1 MMNKFRQP
9 LMLLTLVIC
18 AIYLVYRGL
27 YTLNLESPYAVF
39 ASLILYLAEVW
50 GCVSLALFFLQV
62 WDVKEPPEQ
71 PVLEGRTV
79 DVFVPTYNEDVQMLR
94 GTLQACVAMEYPH
107 RTYVL
112 DDGRRA
118 EVKALADELGVIYIA
133 RDNNLHAKAGN
144 MNNALEQTDGEF
156 VIIFDADHVPAR
168 HFIKRLI
175 GYFRDEELAMV
186 QTPHAFYNFDT
197 FQGVVDYDK
206 GRFWDEGQLFYKVLQ
221 PGKNRTNSVIFAGS
235 AAMFRRRALKEVGYI
250 AVQTITEDMHT
261 GMKIAAK
268 GWKSLYVSERMI
280 AGQGASDVTTFHTQ
294 RLRWG
299 EGNLSILAYDNP
311 LFMQGLSLQ
320 QRLSYLAS
328 IIHWAGG
335 IPKMAIYATPLLM
348 LFTGVAPVRDFTWT
362 MGAIFAA
369 YMLSIVLVMKQTTA
383 GHGSMAHVEFFN
395 MASFWTQT
403 RSTWRAMFG
412 RRKSKFVV
420 TNKRGR
426 QKASLLPLV
435 GPQIFL
441 IGLSFV
447 ALTWGWAMQ
456 VFFKDSIDWLG
467 LGISSGLVLFH
478 AKVALDYVR
487 RAMTPASRRFGYRHM
502 IGLPVRWEYTDEEGA
517 TRSGWG
523 VTSDL
528 NEQGAGLI
536 AYAPLPSAGEARF
549 QIMANGNAVQAL
561 GKIRFSE
568 RRVGFADGK
577 GPQCFRHGIEFSET
591 DDASRDALH
600 RIAME
605 YAVPMWFARFESDA
619 PRRGFGLGRERAKR
633 ETDRPEF
640 NLPVI
645 LSSGEGRVRTWHTV
659 SMDLCTGGLRCVLFQ
674 SPEGVDEFDFE
685 IPSPLGLIRGKARV
699 LRAESL
705 PLGGAPLWDCA
716 LQFSKFEGS
725 GRSIIQ
731 SLLSDRERG
740 ALSPALRP
748 ERRLREKPLL
758 APAFAAAFCALAL
771 APVFYGVFRAAYSD
785 EMALREHL
793 KRSVAESDGEEL
805 TRIYRETMEATVPD
819 KFRLVL
825 LKDSLE
831 RAQRWPEMVRVSKKL
846 TTLAPDDSDMSMALA
861 FALAKNGE
869 HDAARTECAR
879 LYQLLDRLQ
888 APAEKRLQAELLFV
902 HNLIE
907 ADLRFEA
914 GERYA
919 RLAAAHPDNAQIRR
933 EYAGLLAGLG
943 RYDEAVQQLDGLPLD
958 APTRMEIVRIHCARQ
973 DFAAAERSCRELL
986 SDVPEYGEARTIL
999 PEILGW
1005 RRQWPAA
1012 IAEWQKLLDGAPK
1025 DVALRTKIAE
1035 ARLWSGESARALE
1048 GFQQLLDEGCT
1059 DERVVSG
1066 FLDAAN
1072 GTGALP
1078 ERHAHTVRS
1087 IAARAREAGSN
1098 DPKFLVRIGGALR
1111 RVGELK
1117 DAATMLEAALKITP
1131 EDKQV
1136 RLQLADTL
1144 HELGDYRRAD
1154 SLYTELLPERAA
1166 RTGRK
1171 PR

>member
-107 RTYVL
+107 RTFVL

-447 ALTWGWAMQ
+447 ALAWGWAMQ
-456 VFFKDSIDWLG
+456 IFFKDSIDWLG

-502 IGLPVRWEYTDEEGA
+502 IGLPVRWEYTDGEGA

-591 DDASRDALH
+591 DDATRDALH

-645 LSSGEGRVRTWHTV
+645 LSSGCAPGTRSRWTCAQAACAACCSNHRRVSTSLTSRSPRPWDSSVARRVSCALSRCRWAELRCGTARCSSPSSKARAAASSNRCSPTV
-659 SMDLCTGGLRCVLFQ
+659 SAVRCHRPCV
-674 SPEGVDEFDFE
+674 
-685 IPSPLGLIRGKARV
+685 PSVACARS
-699 LRAESL
+699 RCW
-705 PLGGAPLWDCA
+705 P
-716 LQFSKFEGS
+716 
-725 GRSIIQ
+725 
-731 SLLSDRERG
+731 
-740 ALSPALRP
+740 
-748 ERRLREKPLL
+748 RRLPQ
-758 APAFAAAFCALAL
+758 
-771 APVFYGVFRAAYSD
+771 
-785 EMALREHL
+785 
-793 KRSVAESDGEEL
+793 RSAHWHSH
-805 TRIYRETMEATVPD
+805 P
-819 KFRLVL
+819 
-825 LKDSLE
+825 SS
-831 RAQRWPEMVRVSKKL
+831 MVCSVR
-846 TTLAPDDSDMSMALA
+846 
-861 FALAKNGE
+861 
-869 HDAARTECAR
+869 
-879 LYQLLDRLQ
+879 
-888 APAEKRLQAELLFV
+888 
-902 HNLIE
+902 
-907 ADLRFEA
+907 
-914 GERYA
+914 
-919 RLAAAHPDNAQIRR
+919 
-933 EYAGLLAGLG
+933 
-943 RYDEAVQQLDGLPLD
+943 
-958 APTRMEIVRIHCARQ
+958 PTRMR
-973 DFAAAERSCRELL
+973 
-986 SDVPEYGEARTIL
+986 
-999 PEILGW
+999 
-1005 RRQWPAA
+1005 WPC
-1012 IAEWQKLLDGAPK
+1012 
-1025 DVALRTKIAE
+1025 VSTSS
-1035 ARLWSGESARALE
+1035 ARLLNPMAKSS
-1048 GFQQLLDEGCT
+1048 
-1059 DERVVSG
+1059 
-1066 FLDAAN
+1066 
-1072 GTGALP
+1072 
-1078 ERHAHTVRS
+1078 HAS
-1087 IAARAREAGSN
+1087 IA
-1098 DPKFLVRIGGALR
+1098 R
-1111 RVGELK
+1111 RWRPPYPTSS
-1117 DAATMLEAALKITP
+1117 A
-1131 EDKQV
+1131 
-1136 RLQLADTL
+1136 
-1144 HELGDYRRAD
+1144 
-1154 SLYTELLPERAA
+1154 SCC
-1166 RTGRK
+1166 
-1171 PR
+1171 